1 VQQEVAFLI
10 KNLSKTN
17 YKTIGQEGST
27 GQSPDELLGFFY
39 WTLVE
44 VIKLFIQSLFD
55 TWRIV
60 PRVLIIMFLSLYA
73 SQVLIELGLFKK
85 LEFIGRPLASLAN
98 LPREAGITFVASFG
112 SVIAGNAIIAKLYHD
127 RRIDSIQTLLS
138 ALLNTTPVYLKE
150 IFTYQIPVMIP
161 LLGIRAGLLYF
172 LTFIVSGIVKVLFVI
187 IYGRIKLQGNAS
199 EVDRFDPGNTDIDT
213 ITRSKLGEVLVLSF
227 VRQKRI
233 FLKVAIIFVSTTFF
247 IFLLINN
254 GIIKGLA
261 DYVQPLT
268 EFFKLP
274 SASVIP
280 VGTYMF
286 SPLVGVGL
294 IGAMIKHGILSEL
307 QGVTACLLGS
317 LLMLPIFA
325 VRYSFAKYAS
335 IFGFS
340 MGSKILFV
348 STGLGMLNRVIF
360 LMFLLII
367 IK

>member
-1 VQQEVAFLI
+1 MI
-10 KNLSKTN
+10 
-17 YKTIGQEGST
+17 
-27 GQSPDELLGFFY
+27 D
-39 WTLVE
+39 
-44 VIKLFIQSLFD
+44 LFIQSLFD

-60 PRVLIIMFLSLYA
+60 PGVLIIMFISLYV

-85 LEFIGRPLASLAN
+85 LEFIGKPLASLSN

-112 SVIAGNAIIAKLYHD
+112 SVIAGNVMIAKLYQD
-127 RRIDSIQTLLS
+127 KKIDSSQTLLT

-150 IFTYQIPVMIP
+150 TFTYQIPVMIP

-172 LTFIVSGIVKVLFVI
+172 LTFIVSGIVKVIFVI
-187 IYGRIKLQGNAS
+187 IYGRIRLQSNNPGTDTLDPDC
-199 EVDRFDPGNTDIDT
+199 VDSGRVDMNT
-213 ITRSKLGEVLVLSF
+213 ITRSKFGKTLILSF
-227 VRQKRI
+227 ARQKKI
-233 FLKVAIIFVSTTFF
+233 FFKISIIFVSTTFF

-254 GIIKGLA
+254 GIVKGLA

-274 SASVIP
+274 PASVLP

-286 SPLVGVGL
+286 SPLVGAGL
-294 IGAMIKHGILSEL
+294 IGALIKNGTLSDL
-307 QGVTACLLGS
+307 QGFTACLLGS

-335 IFGFS
+335 LFGFL

-360 LMFLLII
+360 LMFLLVII
-367 IK
+367 E

>member
-1 VQQEVAFLI
+1 M
-10 KNLSKTN
+10 T
-17 YKTIGQEGST
+17 
-27 GQSPDELLGFFY
+27 D
-39 WTLVE
+39 
-44 VIKLFIQSLFD
+44 LFMQSLFD
-55 TWRIV
+55 TWQVV
-60 PRVLIIMFLSLYA
+60 PRVLIVMFVSLYA
-73 SQVLIELGLFKK
+73 SQVLIEQGLFKK
-85 LEFIGRPLASLAN
+85 FEFIGRPLASLAN

-112 SVIAGNAIIAKLYHD
+112 SVIAGNAMIAKLFQD
-127 RRIDSIQTLLS
+127 RRIDSGQTLLS

-172 LTFIVSGIVKVLFVI
+172 LTFVVSGIGKVIFII
-187 IYGRIKLQGNAS
+187 IYGRIKLQ
-199 EVDRFDPGNTDIDT
+199 RNTSGIDGFHSDSADTDT
-213 ITRSKLGEVLVLSF
+213 ITRSKLGKALVLSF
-227 VRQKRI
+227 ARQKRI
-233 FLKVAIIFVSTTFF
+233 FLKVSIIFVSTTFF

-274 SASVIP
+274 PASVIP

-286 SPLVGVGL
+286 SPLVGASL
-294 IGAMIKHGILSEL
+294 IGTMIKDGILSDL
-307 QGVTACLLGS
+307 QGFTACLLGS

-325 VRYSFAKYAS
+325 VRYSFAKYVS

-348 STGLGMLNRVIF
+348 STGLGMLNRVVF
-360 LMFLLII
+360 LMFLLTII
-367 IK
+367 E